1 MSTKSYAMGLTGTL
15 TLDVEVT
22 APDADPQIID
32 HIVGLLNE
40 VAEQSAIGY
49 TTGLERGEAALK
61 EANQS
66 MFDLGE
72 LVQTSYSESFRA
84 AFGDTSVAYTVTI
97 EMMGPE
103 GLVVMGIMSDVTEHL
118 QRQLRHEIGAHL
130 SGEDFAASKV
140 MSMVADLLGGL
151 LDTMPTANQPA
162 DDPFA
167 DLFGSK
173 KRGRGPFGDL
183 FG

>member
-1 MSTKSYAMGLTGTL
+1 MSTTSYAMGLTGTL

-22 APDADPQIID
+22 APDVDPQITD

-49 TTGLERGEAALK
+49 ATGHERGEVALK

-103 GLVVMGIMSDVTEHL
+103 GLFVMGIMSDVNEHL
-118 QRQLRHEIGAHL
+118 QRQLRYEIGAL
-130 SGEDFAASKV
+130 FPASNV